1 MEMDILT
8 QPFVSSDV
16 KQRKGPGGKML
27 SYIDTPLVI
36 ERLNA
41 AFAGDW
47 SFRIVSHEVTEAE
60 VVVLAELEAGGIVKQ
75 QFGSKQ
81 RENNVP
87 LGDTAKA
94 AASDSLKKCATLLGV
109 GLELYTKDTNSHTE
123 NGNGHQANGDGE
135 LTEAQKLL
143 RERRR
148 RAA

>member
-1 MEMDILT
+1 MDMGILT
-8 QPFVSSDV
+8 EPFDKSDV

-36 ERLNA
+36 ERLNE

-47 SFRIVSHEVTEAE
+47 SFRIVSHEITDTE
-60 VVVLAELEAGGIVKQ
+60 VVVLAEIEAAGIVKQ
-75 QFGSKQ
+75 QFGSKG

-94 AASDSLKKCATLLGV
+94 AASDCLKKCATLLGV
-109 GLELYTKDTNSHTE
+109 ALELYTKDSENSH
-123 NGNGHQANGDGE
+123 NGSGNGEQ
-135 LTEAQKLL
+135 LTEAQRTL

-148 RAA
+148 QQAA